1 MKKSGQKSYFESL
14 GLKDEDFIFNNN
26 EEETVDTNSTNIN
39 PLNFNSTNFNEDP
52 FKILSGNHKET
63 NKQST
68 SAFIKVFTL
77 LFMLILVG
85 WVIFVI
91 SMGNDPEMLRGNRLK
106 NRISIAP
113 ENVQAKPNSNNSENK
128 INK

>member
-1 MKKSGQKSYFESL
+1 MEKKSGHNSYFESL

-26 EEETVDTNSTNIN
+26 EEEKISTNSEKLNS
-39 PLNFNSTNFNEDP
+39 LNFNSTNFNDDP

-63 NKQST
+63 TNKST

-77 LFMLILVG
+77 LFMLMLVG

-91 SMGNDPEMLRGNRLK
+91 YTGNDSDTLRGNRLK
-106 NRISIAP
+106 NRISISP
-113 ENVQAKPNSNNSENK
+113 DNVQAKPNNSETK

>member
-1 MKKSGQKSYFESL
+1 MEKKSGHNSYFESL

-26 EEETVDTNSTNIN
+26 EEEKISTNSENLN
-39 PLNFNSTNFNEDP
+39 SLNFNSTNFNEDP

-63 NKQST
+63 TKKST

-77 LFMLILVG
+77 LFMLMLVG

-91 SMGNDPEMLRGNRLK
+91 YTGNDSDTLRGNRLK
-106 NRISIAP
+106 NRISVSP
-113 ENVQAKPNSNNSENK
+113 DNVQAKPNNNETK

>member
-1 MKKSGQKSYFESL
+1 MKTKSVHNSYYESL
-14 GLKDEDFIFNNN
+14 GLEDDDFIFNNN
-26 EEETVDTNSTNIN
+26 EEETVNTNSTN
-39 PLNFNSTNFNEDP
+39 LNSLDFNSTNFNDDP

-63 NKQST
+63 TKKST

-77 LFMLILVG
+77 LFMLMLVG

-91 SMGNDPEMLRGNRLK
+91 YTGNDSDTLRGNRLK
-106 NRISIAP
+106 NRISISP
-113 ENVQAKPNSNNSENK
+113 DNVQAKPNNNETK

>member
-1 MKKSGQKSYFESL
+1 MGKKSGHNSYFESL

-26 EEETVDTNSTNIN
+26 EEEKISTNSENLN
-39 PLNFNSTNFNEDP
+39 SLNFNSTNFNEDP

-63 NKQST
+63 TKKST

-77 LFMLILVG
+77 LFMLMLVG

-91 SMGNDPEMLRGNRLK
+91 YTGNDSDTLRGNRLK
-106 NRISIAP
+106 NRISISP
-113 ENVQAKPNSNNSENK
+113 DNVHAKPNNNETK

>member
-1 MKKSGQKSYFESL
+1 MGKKSGHNSYFESL

-26 EEETVDTNSTNIN
+26 EEEKISTNSENLN
-39 PLNFNSTNFNEDP
+39 SLNFNSTNFNEDP

-63 NKQST
+63 TKKST

-77 LFMLILVG
+77 LFMLMLVG

-91 SMGNDPEMLRGNRLK
+91 YTGNDSDTLRGNRLK
-106 NRISIAP
+106 NRISISP
-113 ENVQAKPNSNNSENK
+113 DNVQAKPNNSETK

>member
-1 MKKSGQKSYFESL
+1 MGKKSGHNSYFESL

-26 EEETVDTNSTNIN
+26 EEEKISTNSEKLNS
-39 PLNFNSTNFNEDP
+39 LNFNSTNFNDDP

-63 NKQST
+63 TKKST

-77 LFMLILVG
+77 LFMLMLVG

-91 SMGNDPEMLRGNRLK
+91 YTGNDSDTLRGNRLK
-106 NRISIAP
+106 NRISISP
-113 ENVQAKPNSNNSENK
+113 DNVQAKPNNNETK

>member
-1 MKKSGQKSYFESL
+1 MEKKSGHNSYFESL

-26 EEETVDTNSTNIN
+26 EEEKISTNSENLN
-39 PLNFNSTNFNEDP
+39 SLNFNSTNFNEDP

-63 NKQST
+63 TKKST

-77 LFMLILVG
+77 LFMLMLVG

-91 SMGNDPEMLRGNRLK
+91 YTGNDSDTLRGNRLK
-106 NRISIAP
+106 NRISISP
-113 ENVQAKPNSNNSENK
+113 DNVQAKPNNNETK

>member
-1 MKKSGQKSYFESL
+1 MEKKSGHNSYFESL

-26 EEETVDTNSTNIN
+26 EEEKISTNSENLN
-39 PLNFNSTNFNEDP
+39 SLNFNSTNFNEDP

-63 NKQST
+63 TKKST

-77 LFMLILVG
+77 LFMLMLVG

-91 SMGNDPEMLRGNRLK
+91 YTGNDSDTLRGNRLK
-106 NRISIAP
+106 NRISISP
-113 ENVQAKPNSNNSENK
+113 DNVQAKQNNNETK

>member
-1 MKKSGQKSYFESL
+1 MGKKSGHNSYFESL

-26 EEETVDTNSTNIN
+26 EEEKISTNSENLN
-39 PLNFNSTNFNEDP
+39 SLNFNSTNFNEDP

-63 NKQST
+63 TKKST

-77 LFMLILVG
+77 LFMLMLVG

-91 SMGNDPEMLRGNRLK
+91 YTGNDSDTLRGNRLK
-106 NRISIAP
+106 NRISISP
-113 ENVQAKPNSNNSENK
+113 DNVQAKPNNNETK

>member
-1 MKKSGQKSYFESL
+1 MGKKSGHNSYFESL

-26 EEETVDTNSTNIN
+26 EEEKISTNSENLN
-39 PLNFNSTNFNEDP
+39 SLNFNSTNFNEDP

-63 NKQST
+63 TKKST

-77 LFMLILVG
+77 LFMLMLVG

-91 SMGNDPEMLRGNRLK
+91 YTGNDSDTLRGNRLK
-106 NRISIAP
+106 NRISISP
-113 ENVQAKPNSNNSENK
+113 DNVQVKPNNNETK

>member
-1 MKKSGQKSYFESL
+1 MEKKSGHNSYFESL

-26 EEETVDTNSTNIN
+26 EEEKISTNSEKLNS
-39 PLNFNSTNFNEDP
+39 LNFNSTNFNDDP

-63 NKQST
+63 TKKST

-77 LFMLILVG
+77 LFMLMLVG

-91 SMGNDPEMLRGNRLK
+91 YTGNDSDTLRGNRLK
-106 NRISIAP
+106 NRISISP
-113 ENVQAKPNSNNSENK
+113 DNVQAKPNNSETK

>member
-1 MKKSGQKSYFESL
+1 MEKKSGHNSYFESL

-26 EEETVDTNSTNIN
+26 EEEKISTNSEKLNS
-39 PLNFNSTNFNEDP
+39 LNFNSTNFNDDP

-63 NKQST
+63 TKKST

-77 LFMLILVG
+77 LFMLMLVG

-91 SMGNDPEMLRGNRLK
+91 YTGNDSDTLRGNRLK
-106 NRISIAP
+106 NRISISP
-113 ENVQAKPNSNNSENK
+113 DNVQAKPNNNETK